1 MDAVSTKKRSTLW
14 AWIPSVILALGVVAV
29 IVASTVLLGSGLGRP
44 APSPTAGQV
53 TDLNW
58 SSFSEDGLA
67 YIARTR
73 EVRID
78 LSSPPVDAAALGL
91 PVDGIVALDP
101 IDNGDVVLDYG
112 LIING
117 GGESPGGEKFTVAS
131 IEIETQA
138 GVVTRVSAPL
148 VDVLSFR
155 QTLSTLEGTAEL
167 FGWTPLNRELLFAR
181 VDEATRASEPYSFT
195 FGPADRLGVPIA
207 ATASCDPSGYCVVEY
222 DVTPSV
228 R

>member
-1 MDAVSTKKRSTLW
+1 MGRVTTTAKGIRG
-14 AWIPSVILALGVVAV
+14 WIPSILLIVI
-29 IVASTVLLGSGLGRP
+29 IVAAGVTGGVLVSSGFGAPDARP
-44 APSPTAGQV
+44 TLGQV

-58 SSFSEDGLA
+58 SSFSEEGLA

-78 LSSPPVDAAALGL
+78 LSRPPVDAAALGL
-91 PVDGIVALDP
+91 PDDGLTELDP
-101 IDNGDVVLDYG
+101 IDNGDVVLTYG
-112 LIING
+112 LIVNG
-117 GGESPGGEKFTVAS
+117 GGESPGGEKFTVSS
-131 IEIETQA
+131 IEIETRS
-138 GVVTRVSAPL
+138 GIVTRVSAPL
-148 VDVLSFR
+148 NDVLNFR
-155 QTLSTLEGTAEL
+155 QTLASLEATAEL
-167 FGWTPLNRELLFAR
+167 YGWQPIDTAALFER
-181 VDEATRASEPYSFT
+181 VDAATRDGVPYDFT

>member
-1 MDAVSTKKRSTLW
+1 VGRVTTTAKGIRG
-14 AWIPSVILALGVVAV
+14 WIPSILLIVIIIGGGV
-29 IVASTVLLGSGLGRP
+29 TGGVLVSSGFGAPDARP
-44 APSPTAGQV
+44 TLGQV

-58 SSFSEDGLA
+58 SSFSEEGLA

-78 LSSPPVDAAALGL
+78 LSRPPVDAAALGL
-91 PVDGIVALDP
+91 PDDGLTVLDP
-101 IDNGDVVLDYG
+101 IDNGDVVLTYG
-112 LIING
+112 LIVNG
-117 GGESPGGEKFTVAS
+117 GGESPGGEKFTVSS
-131 IEIETQA
+131 IEIETRD
-138 GVVTRVSAPL
+138 GLVTRVSAPL
-148 VDVLSFR
+148 NDVLNFR
-155 QTLSTLEGTAEL
+155 QTLAALEATAEL
-167 FGWTPLNRELLFAR
+167 FGWQPIDTAALFER
-181 VDEATRASEPYSFT
+181 VDAATRDGLPYDFT

>member
-1 MDAVSTKKRSTLW
+1 MTKKKRSALW
-14 AWIPSVILALGVVAV
+14 TWIPSVILALGVIAV

-44 APSPTAGQV
+44 APSPTVGQV

-58 SSFSEDGLA
+58 SSFSDEGLA

-78 LSSPPVDAAALGL
+78 LSNPPVDAAALGL
-91 PVDGIVALDP
+91 PADGVTTLDP
-101 IDNGDVVLDYG
+101 IDNLDVVLDYG

-117 GGESPGGEKFTVAS
+117 GGESPGGEKWRVSS
-131 IEIETQA
+131 IEIETRD
-138 GVVTRVSAPL
+138 GVVTRVSAPV
-148 VDVLSFR
+148 VDVLNFR
-155 QTLSTLEGTAEL
+155 QTLSALEGTADL
-167 FGWTPLNRELLFAR
+167 FGWEPLDRDALFER
-181 VDEATRASEPYSFT
+181 VEAATRAGEFYSFT

-207 ATASCDPSGYCVVEY
+207 ATASCDPNGFCLVEY

>member
-1 MDAVSTKKRSTLW
+1 VGRVTTTAKGIRG
-14 AWIPSVILALGVVAV
+14 WIPSILLIVI
-29 IVASTVLLGSGLGRP
+29 IVAGGVTGGVLVSSGFGAPDARP
-44 APSPTAGQV
+44 TLGQV

-58 SSFSEDGLA
+58 SSFSEEGLA

-78 LSSPPVDAAALGL
+78 LSRPPVDAAALGL
-91 PVDGIVALDP
+91 PGDGLTVLDP
-101 IDNGDVVLDYG
+101 IDNGDVVLTYG
-112 LIING
+112 LIVNG
-117 GGESPGGEKFTVAS
+117 GGESPGGEKFTVSS
-131 IEIETQA
+131 IEIETRD

-148 VDVLSFR
+148 NDVLNFR
-155 QTLSTLEGTAEL
+155 QTLASLEATAEL
-167 FGWTPLNRELLFAR
+167 YGWQPIDTAALFER
-181 VDEATRASEPYSFT
+181 VDAATRDELPYDFT